1 MTPSISRLVDR
12 ARKTRHRLAIRVAV
26 ALAVVAAVLS
36 SADTAGA
43 LTISPAEIERRDQL
57 IAAQDKLLNVY
68 RCRFEADVS
77 VVPGGCHE
85 GSPVN
90 PAINP
95 EPFDGLPTV
104 DEIATRD
111 KVIASKRIMLNVY
124 RCYFEVDTSL
134 VNGGCR
140 DGWPAGA
147 AEEPAQPATDSEL
160 SPAEIYERMSPSIPL
175 VETQSKQGSGVLI
188 EGGYILTNHHVVWP
202 YDRAWVVFPDGT
214 EFEDVPVVGWDF
226 MADLAVLGPVDVQLP
241 PLNLGSA
248 SDLPPGGELVQ
259 LGYPSEPELF
269 PQPTITRGILSRG
282 RQWDA
287 YGLTL
292 LQTDAA
298 IAGGQSGGAVLN
310 LHGEVIGIS
319 TWRFSQAGFTLATS
333 ASDDALIVER
343 LILEGL
349 VRQHDQSQQ
358 ESSRRASN
366 PLGEFTH
373 TVSGTSGFD
382 SPAFTF
388 EASAGTKVTIRMNGI
403 QDGVIIV
410 SDSNAIL
417 VSQDGGTTGLEQT
430 TFEVRRD
437 GKHFVRPYSR
447 SEGDFQFE
455 LSSSVRLRMY
465 EDEADGTAV
474 AVSSTR
480 ESIYGFFDYPLDID
494 WYRIALA
501 KDETIEINTDA
512 IIADTAISVRNPETG
527 ESVKSDGTD
536 PLTGL
541 GFAENAQLTFTA
553 PTAGEYYIYVE
564 EVSGARDQ
572 GYALIV
578 ERLKQ

>member
-1 MTPSISRLVDR
+1 MKSPTPRLVVR
-12 ARKTRHRLAIRVAV
+12 TRETRRRLAIRVAI
-26 ALAVVAAVLS
+26 ALAVFAAVLS
-36 SADTAGA
+36 SAETAGA
-43 LTISPAEIERRDQL
+43 LPISPAEIERRDQL
-57 IAAQDKLLNVY
+57 IAAQDELLNVY
-68 RCRFEADVS
+68 RCLFEVDVS

-104 DEIATRD
+104 DEVASRD
-111 KVIASKRIMLNVY
+111 NVIASNRILLNIY
-124 RCYFEVDTSL
+124 RCYFQVDTSL
-134 VNGGCR
+134 VARGCR
-140 DGWPAGA
+140 DGWPVGD

-175 VETQSKQGSGVLI
+175 IETQSKQGSGILI

-202 YDRAWVVFPDGT
+202 HDRAWVVFPDGT
-214 EFEDVPVVGWDF
+214 ELENVPVVGWDF
-226 MADLAVLGPVDVQLP
+226 MADLAVLGPVDVQLT
-241 PLNLGSA
+241 PLNLGGR

-269 PQPTITRGILSRG
+269 PQPTITSGILSRG

-310 LHGEVIGIS
+310 LYGEVIGVS
-319 TWRFSQAGFTLATS
+319 TWRFGEAGFTLATS
-333 ASDDALIVER
+333 ASDNALIIER
-343 LILEGL
+343 LILKGL
-349 VRQHDQSQQ
+349 ARKHDPSQH
-358 ESSRRASN
+358 ESSRRASI

-373 TVSGTSGFD
+373 TVSGMSGLD

-388 EASAGTKVTIRMNGI
+388 NASAGTRVTIRMNGI

-410 SDSNAIL
+410 SDSNRIL
-417 VSQDGGTTGLEQT
+417 ISQDAGTTGLEQT

-437 GKHFVRPYSR
+437 GKHFVRAFSK
-447 SEGDFQFE
+447 SEGDFRFE
-455 LSSSVRLRMY
+455 LSSSVRLRPY
-465 EDEADGTAV
+465 EDETDGNTV
-474 AVSSTR
+474 AVNGNR
-480 ESIYGFFDYPLDID
+480 ESIYGFFDYPHDID
-494 WYRIALA
+494 WYRITLA
-501 KDETIEINTDA
+501 KNETIELNTDA
-512 IIADTAISVRNPETG
+512 VIADTAISVRNPETG

-541 GFAENAQLTFTA
+541 GFAENAQLAFTA

-564 EVSGARDQ
+564 EVSGAREQ